1 MSDDVINA
9 CKIIGGNE
17 WEDLRGEIVTRLLEM
32 NLERLQGIKSIK
44 GYMLMSC
51 YNLGL
56 DKKKKFKDI
65 NFVEL
70 PYQLTELAPI
80 DHQDLLDKIEADS
93 NNPKRFYH
101 ARVFKYCIQYKTAQ
115 NFSQASGIPYNEVR
129 RAFNDYKKYIKQWTK
144 R

>member
-1 MSDDVINA
+1 MSEDVINA
-9 CKIIGGNE
+9 CKVIGGNE

-32 NLERLQGIKSIK
+32 NEERLKGIKSIK
-44 GYMLMSC
+44 GYMIMSC

-70 PYQLTELAPI
+70 PYQMTELDPI
-80 DHQDLLDKIEADS
+80 CHQELLDKIESDA

-129 RAFNDYKKYIKQWTK
+129 RAFNDYKIYIKQWTK